1 MRIREK
7 NQKMKTTVFTLAL
20 LLLAQFSIGQNS
32 VSGTVYEGTTPLE
45 FANVVLY
52 SLPDSTLIKGET
64 TDNNGQFKIEKIKD
78 GSYFLKVL
86 MLGYNDKN
94 SLSFELNASNPSH
107 EIRLEINAEENV
119 LDEIEVVAKVPLL
132 EQRAD
137 RMVVNVAKSLTGNSG
152 SLMEIMRKVPGM
164 LVINN
169 KLSMPGGGSPAIYI
183 DGRPTNYIDTQSL
196 LREMPGDNIE
206 RIEVISQPG
215 AEFDAAGNGP
225 IINIILKK
233 NKLFGTNGSV
243 RAGMGK
249 ATYWNY
255 RSSFRINSRQGKFNL
270 HGGGGYSRNTWNETL
285 KVDRILDGD
294 RLILNNTTPYLPKTF
309 RGRAGVDY
317 YITEKQAIGVEFNA
331 ATSTNNRD
339 DINMTDVIYADM
351 SPTTLLETTNSK
363 KRDWNKL
370 NATAYY
376 NIELD
381 TLGQRLDFD
390 VNAIKFDRSSSNNV
404 STINRSGD
412 GVSFADT
419 KTEQPGTVDIFAT
432 KIDYTKP
439 INKVLQLQFGG
450 KYSIAKLDNNLQAW
464 NYIND
469 EWVINQGQS
478 NHFIFDEDILAGYGK
493 ATFNNDDWEVSAGLR
508 YEDSKSNG
516 YSVTLDS
523 TTVRDIEK
531 FFPSGSIGK
540 KLTNELKLG
549 LAYSY
554 RIERPRYGSL
564 NPFISYI
571 DPFTLEKGSP
581 FLKPELTHN
590 VKLSLSYENQ
600 PFFSLSHSETSDY
613 ISFVTEVDTINNT
626 TSAFDV
632 NFDKFTKTGGQL
644 GFPLSFIKGLDGFG
658 GFELYHTKYYDEE
671 PGRETFD
678 VKAWSFSA
686 FMQVNYTLPWDIK
699 AEFTGWYTN
708 GGQDDIFRMEW
719 LYGTELGFEKKFL
732 DKQLAVNVSFENF
745 LNRFA
750 YMKVDYYETVGDIV
764 STWDNKVVNVNVT
777 YNFGNKYLKNRK
789 GRRNSAQDELN
800 RASEN

>member
-1 MRIREK
+1 
-7 NQKMKTTVFTLAL
+7 MKTTIFTLAFL
-20 LLLAQFSIGQNS
+20 FSLQFAIGQNT
-32 VSGTVYEGTTPLE
+32 VTGIVYEGTTPLE

-52 SLPDSTLIKGET
+52 TLPDSTLIKGET
-64 TDNNGQFKIEKIKD
+64 TNQQGKFKIENIAD
-78 GSYFLKVL
+78 GKYYLKAL
-86 MLGYNDKN
+86 MLGYEDKN
-94 SLSFELNASNPSH
+94 SESFELNPSNLSK
-107 EIRLEINAEENV
+107 EITIRIKTEENI
-119 LDEIEVVAKVPLL
+119 LDEVEVVAKVPLL

-243 RAGMGK
+243 RLGMGK

-255 RSSFRINSRQGKFNL
+255 RSSFRLNSRQGKFNF

-285 KVDRILDGD
+285 TVDRVLDGN
-294 RLILNNTTPYLPKTF
+294 RLILNNTTPYLPNTY
-309 RGRAGVDY
+309 RGNVGVDY
-317 YITEKQAIGVEFNA
+317 YITEKQSVGLEFNA
-331 ATSTNNRD
+331 ATSNNNRD
-339 DINMTDVIYADM
+339 DINLTEVFYADM
-351 SPTTLLETTNSK
+351 SPNTLLQTTNSK
-363 KRDWNKL
+363 KRNWEKL
-370 NATAYY
+370 NGTAYY

-390 VNAIKFDRSSSNNV
+390 INAITFDRASSNNV
-404 STINRSGD
+404 STINQSGD
-412 GVSFADT
+412 GVVFDDQ
-419 KTEQPGTVDIFAT
+419 KTDQPGTVDIFAA

-439 INKVLQLQFGG
+439 LNKVFQLQFGG
-450 KYSIAKLDNNLQAW
+450 KYSIAKLDNDLKSW
-464 NYIND
+464 NYINNV
-469 EWVINQGQS
+469 WVNNERQT
-478 NHFIFDEDILAGYGK
+478 NHFKFDEDILAGYGK
-493 ATFNNDDWEVSAGLR
+493 ATFNNEDWEVSAGLR
-508 YEDSKSNG
+508 YEDSKSTG

-531 FFPSGSIGK
+531 FFPSGSIAK
-540 KLTNELKLG
+540 KLTPELKLG

-554 RIERPRYGSL
+554 RIQRPRYGSL
-564 NPFISYI
+564 NQFVSYI
-571 DPFTLEKGSP
+571 DPFTLEKGNP

-613 ISFVTEVDTINNT
+613 ISFVTEVDTFTNT

-632 NFDKFTKTGGQL
+632 NFNKFTKTGGQL

-658 GFELYHTKYYDEE
+658 GFELYHTKYFDEE
-671 PGRETFD
+671 PGRENFD
-678 VKAWSFSA
+678 VSAWSFSA
-686 FMQVNYTLPWDIK
+686 FMQVNYKLPWDVK
-699 AEFTGWYTN
+699 VEFTGWYTN
-708 GGQDDIFRMEW
+708 GGQDDIFLMEW

-732 DKQLAVNVSFENF
+732 DNQLSVNVSFENF

-750 YMKVDYYETVGDIV
+750 YMTVDYYETVGNIK

-777 YNFGNKYLKNRK
+777 YNFGNKYLKDRK
-789 GRRNSAQDELN
+789 RRRNSAQDELN
-800 RASEN
+800 RTQEK

>member
-1 MRIREK
+1 
-7 NQKMKTTVFTLAL
+7 MKTTFFTLVFL
-20 LLLAQFSIGQNS
+20 CSIPLAYCQNT
-32 VSGTVYEGTTPLE
+32 VTGTVFEGTTPLE

-52 SLPDSTLIKGET
+52 TLPDSTLVKGET
-64 TDNNGQFKIEKIKD
+64 TNETGQFKIDNIKD
-78 GSYFLKVL
+78 GNYFLKVL
-86 MLGYNDKN
+86 MLGYEDKN
-94 SLSFELNASNPSH
+94 SEKFELTPSNSSQN
-107 EIRLEINAEENV
+107 ISIQINSEENI

-137 RMVVNVAKSLTGNSG
+137 RMVVNVAKSLTGTSG

-164 LVINN
+164 LVVNN

-206 RIEVISQPG
+206 KIEVISQPG

-243 RAGMGK
+243 RAGIGK

-255 RSSFRINSRQGKFNL
+255 RSSFRLNSRQGKFNF

-285 KVDRILDGD
+285 TVDRVLNGD
-294 RLILNNTTPYLPKTF
+294 RLVLNNTTPYLPNTY
-309 RGRAGVDY
+309 RGNFGVDY
-317 YITEKQAIGVEFNA
+317 YITEKQSVGIELNG
-331 ATSTNNRD
+331 ATSNNNRN
-339 DINMTDVIYADM
+339 DINVTEIFYADM
-351 SPTTLLETTNSK
+351 SPNTILETTNSK
-363 KRDWNKL
+363 KRDWDKL
-370 NATAYY
+370 NGTAYY

-390 VNAIKFDRSSSNNV
+390 VNAIKFSRSSSNNV
-404 STINRSGD
+404 STTNKTGD
-412 GVSFADT
+412 GLEFSDQ
-419 KTEQPGTVDIFAT
+419 KTDQPGTVDIFAA
-432 KIDYTKP
+432 KVDYTKP
-439 INKVLQLQFGG
+439 LNKIFQLQFGG
-450 KYSIAKLDNNLQAW
+450 KYSIAQLDNNLQAW
-464 NYIND
+464 NYINN

-478 NHFIFDEDILAGYGK
+478 NHFIFDENILAGYAK
-493 ATFNNDDWEVSAGLR
+493 ATFNNENWEATAGLR

-531 FFPSGSIGK
+531 FFPSGSIAK
-540 KLTNELKLG
+540 NLTPQLKLG

-590 VKLSLSYENQ
+590 VKLSLSFENQ

-613 ISFVTEVDTINNT
+613 ISFVTEVDTLNNT

-671 PGRETFD
+671 PGRDNFD
-678 VKAWSFSA
+678 AQAWSFSA
-686 FMQVNYTLPWDIK
+686 FMQINYELPWEVK

-719 LYGTELGFEKKFL
+719 LYGTEFGFEKKFL
-732 DKQLAVNVSFENF
+732 DDQLSVNIAFENF

-750 YMKVDYYETVGDIV
+750 YMKVDYYETVGNIV
-764 STWDNKVVNVNVT
+764 SRWDNKVVNVNVT
-777 YNFGNKYLKNRK
+777 YNFGNKYLKDRK
-789 GRRNSAQDELN
+789 RRRNSAQDELN
-800 RASEN
+800 RAQEN